1 MDDLRNAIALLFRR
15 KGRGELSE
23 KEFVL
28 SASMDLRWFPP
39 RDAQRLLQRGLDAN
53 LLASDAGVIRPTF
66 DVAAVDVPRDFAP
79 GPSAL
84 DAPPGPG
91 DLFVRI
97 VDAIAGRSGSDRRS
111 VISSV
116 NAVQERMDVELEV
129 AALIAAHRAG
139 VDVGPFL
146 REVERRLGLP

>member
-1 MDDLRNAIALLFRR
+1 MDELRKAIALLFRR
-15 KGRGELSE
+15 KGRVELSE

-39 RDAQRLLQRGLDAN
+39 REAQRLLQSGLEAK
-53 LLASDAGVIRPTF
+53 LLASEAGVIRPTF
-66 DVAAVDVPRDFAP
+66 DVAAVDVPRDFMP
-79 GPSAL
+79 GLSVL
-84 DAPPGPG
+84 DAVPGGG

-97 VDAIAGRSGSDRRS
+97 VDAIASRIGSDRRS

-146 REVERRLGLP
+146 QEVERRLVPP